1 MVVRPHDGLAYEP
14 PILLTTLTKCFK
26 RMTIEEHR
34 YELQCELDASKS
46 QQERNEMGQFATPY
60 KLACEIANYAL
71 TFFPKRKNIR
81 VLEPACGTGVFFSA
95 LEHALGERH
104 IKGSLGFEI
113 DPVYQQ
119 PAANLWNWHG
129 IDIRCAD
136 FLQQSPD
143 NHYQLLISNPPYT
156 RHHHIPPKE
165 KTRLQLAVKEQTGLA
180 ISGLAGLYCYFMLL
194 SSSWLEKG
202 GLSCWLVPSE
212 FMDVNYGEA
221 VRQFLLNK
229 VDLVRIHRFDENDLQ
244 FKDALV
250 TSAVVFFKTQPPSET
265 PIDFSFSGS
274 IAEPARRNMVDRQS
288 LAKAKK
294 WNCFFKEKG
303 TQSHEYA
310 EVLGDF
316 FEVKRGI
323 ATGCNDFF
331 VIDPNVISKYGI
343 PEKYLTPILP
353 SPRKLKTGRIM
364 SDGGK
369 PILTAPLF
377 LFSSDDSLITIRR
390 EYPGVAEYIEKGAK
404 EKIDQSYICS
414 RHTPWYSCEKRKPAP
429 FVIPYM
435 GRNGGQQQMFRF
447 ILNESDAVTTNGYLM
462 MYPKKEYAYLF
473 NDKQLVYKIWE
484 QLNNIPME
492 SFERQGRF
500 YGGGLHKIEPR
511 ELLRLPAEN
520 ISKLLGN
527 HIQWVA

>member
-1 MVVRPHDGLAYEP
+1 ME
-14 PILLTTLTKCFK
+14 
-26 RMTIEEHR
+26 IEEQR

-46 QQERNEMGQFATPY
+46 QQERNEMGQFSTPY
-60 KLACEIANYAL
+60 KLACEIVNYAL
-71 TFFPKRKNIR
+71 TFFPKEKHIR

-95 LEHALGERH
+95 LENASGGQQ

-113 DPVYQQ
+113 DPIYQQ
-119 PAANLWNWHG
+119 PSAKLWG
-129 IDIRCAD
+129 ERGVEIRCAD

-143 NHYQLLISNPPYT
+143 SHYQLLISNPPYT
-156 RHHHIPPKE
+156 RHHHIPSDK
-165 KTRLQLAVKEQTGLA
+165 KANLQIAVKEKTGLA

-221 VRQFLLNK
+221 VRQFLLNE

-250 TSAVVFFKTQPPSET
+250 TSSVVFFKNQSPSEA
-265 PIDFSFSGS
+265 PIEFSFSGS
-274 IAEPARRNMVDRQS
+274 IAEPARRNMVNRQS
-288 LAKAKK
+288 LAKERK
-294 WNCFFKEKG
+294 WNVFFKE
-303 TQSHEYA
+303 HNAPILEYT

-331 VIDPNVISKYGI
+331 VVDTNVINQYEI

-353 SPRKLKTGRIM
+353 SPKKLKADRIM

-390 EYPGVAEYIEKGAK
+390 EYPGVAEYIEKGAR
-404 EKIDQSYICS
+404 EKISQSYICS
-414 RHTPWYSCEKRKPAP
+414 RHNPWYSCEKRKPAP

-435 GRNGGQQQMFRF
+435 GRNSNQRQMFRF
-447 ILNESDAVTTNGYLM
+447 ILNESEAVTTNGYLM

-473 NDKQLVYKIWE
+473 NDKQLVCKIWE
-484 QLNNIPME
+484 QLNRIPME
-492 SFERQGRF
+492 TFEQQGRF

-511 ELLRLPAEN
+511 ELLRLPAES
-520 ISKLLGN
+520 ISKLIGN